1 MELECCNA
9 ILQCATTSFTIEPT
23 NNDITKLYDDDN
35 PLVLH
40 YNPLTKTGQSYLWT
54 KTCLQFCE
62 QSIPDYDMTTMAAA
76 NMPAGLNDLYLTSNH
91 YATTFLTQDY
101 YANNVAGFNIVG
113 QYYMQVTEGYP
124 D

>member
-1 MELECCNA
+1 
-9 ILQCATTSFTIEPT
+9 
-23 NNDITKLYDDDN
+23 
-35 PLVLH
+35 
-40 YNPLTKTGQSYLWT
+40 
-54 KTCLQFCE
+54 
-62 QSIPDYDMTTMAAA
+62 MTTMAAA